1 LGLATKWAALSDNRI
16 MKCIFCEKD
25 IMDSPEHLGRPLTL
39 PSRGVAHSY
48 CAEKDLIERR
58 VFGNLH
64 FSQLPLN
71 DLYELRELTLTEI
84 NVREGN
90 VSDEIDLF

>member
-1 LGLATKWAALSDNRI
+1 MR
-16 MKCIFCEKD
+16 CIFCDKE
-25 IMDSPEHLGRPLTL
+25 IVGSPQHLGRPITL

-58 VFGNLH
+58 VFGNIH
-64 FSQLPLN
+64 FSALPVN
-71 DLYELRELTLTEI
+71 DLYELRELVLTEI

-90 VSDEIDLF
+90 TSDEIDLF

>member
-1 LGLATKWAALSDNRI
+1 MRCL
-16 MKCIFCEKD
+16 FCDAKV
-25 IMDSPEHLGRPLTL
+25 INSSEHLGHPITL

-58 VFGNLH
+58 VFCNIHL
-64 FSQLPLN
+64 SELPLN
-71 DLYELRELTLTEI
+71 DLYELRELALTEI

-90 VSDEIDLF
+90 DSNDVDLF